1 MKNIVFLTGTRA
13 DFGKIK
19 SLINVLDNNPNFR
32 CFIFATGMHLNPKY
46 GSTVQ
51 EIYKSGFSNVYEF
64 NNHHIHKPLDMDIT
78 LSNTILGFSN
88 YVKSLKPDLIII
100 HGDRVEALAGAIVGS
115 LNNILTSHVE
125 GGELSGTIDEI
136 IRHSVSKLSHIHFVS
151 NITAKKRLTQMGEN
165 EKSIF
170 VIGSPDIDLMNPNKL
185 PKLDLVK
192 SRYEIDFKEYAIAIL
207 HPVTTEIK
215 FLENQVKVFFDAIEK
230 SKKNFII
237 VYPNNDLGNE
247 TIIQRIKNIKS
258 ERVKSFPSIRFE
270 YFLTLLKNASFI
282 IGNSST
288 GIREAQ
294 YYNINCINIGTRQS
308 NRSISSHII
317 NIDFQYDTILDSIN
331 NIDKMKKNTSL
342 VDEFGNGESDQLFLS
357 ALMSK
362 DFWKIN
368 IQKQFQDLH

>member
-19 SLINVLDNNPNFR
+19 SLIRIVDDNSNFR
-32 CFIFATGMHLNPKY
+32 CFIFATGMHLNPNY

-64 NNHHIHKPLDMDIT
+64 NNHHFHKPLDMDIT

-88 YVKSLKPDLIII
+88 YVKGLNPDLIVV

-115 LNNILTSHVE
+115 LNNILTSHIE

-151 NITAKKRLTQMGEN
+151 NIIAKKRLTQMGEK
-165 EKSIF
+165 EKSIY

-185 PKLDLVK
+185 PKLDVVK
-192 SRYEIDFKEYAIAIL
+192 SRYEIDFEEYAIAIL
-207 HPVTTEIK
+207 HPVTTEVK
-215 FLENQVKVFFDAIEK
+215 YLEKQVKVFFDAIEK
-230 SKKNFII
+230 SQKNYII
-237 VYPNNDLGNE
+237 IYPNNDLGNE
-247 TIIQRIKNIKS
+247 IIINRIKNIKS
-258 ERVKSFPSIRFE
+258 EKMRAFPSIRFE
-270 YFLTLLKNASFI
+270 YFLALLNNASFI

-294 YYNINCINIGTRQS
+294 YYNVNCINVGTRQS
-308 NRSISSHII
+308 NRSFSDHII
-317 NIDFQYDTILDSIN
+317 NIDFQYDAIIDSIN
-331 NIDKMKKNTSL
+331 NLLKSKRNTL
-342 VDEFGNGESDQLFLS
+342 HLEEFGSGRSDQLFLN
-357 ALMSK
+357 AILSK
-362 DFWKIN
+362 DFWNIN
-368 IQKQFQDLH
+368 IQKQFQDLN